1 MDAPYLLEESIDD
14 MKKKMGKVQK
24 NTIDLDGLAPSI
36 EGGPILPFISNR
48 HYRAPF
54 LPIFWQMGILSKTK

>member
-48 HYRAPF
+48 HYRTPF
-54 LPIFWQMGILSKTK
+54 LPIFWQMGIFSK